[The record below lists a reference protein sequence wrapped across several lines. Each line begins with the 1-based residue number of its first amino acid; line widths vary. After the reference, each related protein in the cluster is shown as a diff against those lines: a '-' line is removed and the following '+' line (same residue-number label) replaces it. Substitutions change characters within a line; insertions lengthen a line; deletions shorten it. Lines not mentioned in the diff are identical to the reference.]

1 MAEKRPLCLYDGE
14 IKELVSTDSLP
25 MQSSASSYPK
35 WKIESGEIVTVGD
48 RQEYA
53 IASGMLFNFGTI
65 VLGSESI
72 LCVR

>member
-1 MAEKRPLCLYDGE
+1 MAEKRPLCIYDGE

-35 WKIESGEIVTVGD
+35 WKIELGEMVTVED
-48 RQEYA
+48 RQEYT
-53 IASGMLFNFGTI
+53 IASGVILNSGTI

-72 LCVR
+72 LYVR